1 MIDPAA
7 FGQRVTSF
15 VADADPLTEA
25 SNRLALIVASNQ
37 PFYPLYIK
45 WMTGEISPLLALTF
59 VSTPLFIASP
69 WVARRLPGVGRLWF
83 PAVGAINTFFC
94 TAIFGVASGVELFLV
109 PCLIIATLSC
119 RARERRALLAC
130 IAMIVGMFILLHGH
144 YGPALFEVEP
154 ARLAALNALNS
165 YSALFLSVI
174 SIWLLGRPRFK
185 NLTVIR

>member
-7 FGQRVTSF
+7 FRQRVTNF

-37 PFYPLYIK
+37 PFYPLYIN
-45 WMTGEISPLLALTF
+45 WITGETSPLLALTF
-59 VSTPLFIASP
+59 LSTPLFIASP

-94 TAIFGVASGVELFLV
+94 TAIFGVASGVELFLL

-119 RARERRALLAC
+119 RAGERRALLAC
-130 IAMIVGMFILLHGH
+130 IAMIVGTFILLQGR
-144 YGPALFEVEP
+144 YGPALFKAEP
-154 ARLAALNALNS
+154 AQLSTLSALNS

-174 SIWLLGRPRFK
+174 SIWVLGQPRFK
-185 NLTVIR
+185 NSTFIR